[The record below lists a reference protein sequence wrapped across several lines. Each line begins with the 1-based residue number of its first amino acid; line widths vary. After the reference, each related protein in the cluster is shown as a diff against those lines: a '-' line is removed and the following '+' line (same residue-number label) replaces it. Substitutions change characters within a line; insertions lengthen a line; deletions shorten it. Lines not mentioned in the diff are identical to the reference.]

1 VVATT
6 PPLAQTTATN
16 EPPAQP
22 TFHDQYDEYGFLV
35 NPPREPL
42 EKNDEPDTGRWWF
55 PKTANYLDGSPL
67 YRPSHNLKS
76 QCIVVRP
83 FHWPATCW
91 TITTSGKENSAAAN
105 STATFHNLHETQP
118 GSEERNNLLRAY
130 ARAMADDSKSGMAQ
144 IRACYPVDADD
155 NVYFGGII
163 GDQKKFSAECR
174 DATQLANYSGKKER
188 EAEEAIIPSMTAKER
203 CTAEDDYFEQNGVA
217 RRMCDGTEKE

>member
-1 VVATT
+1 M
-6 PPLAQTTATN
+6 
-16 EPPAQP
+16 
-22 TFHDQYDEYGFLV
+22 
-35 NPPREPL
+35 
-42 EKNDEPDTGRWWF
+42 
-55 PKTANYLDGSPL
+55 
-67 YRPSHNLKS
+67 PSHNLKS

-83 FHWPATCW
+83 FHRPATCW

-118 GSEERNNLLRAY
+118 GSVERNNLLRAF
-130 ARAMADDSKSGMAQ
+130 AWAMADDSKSRMAQ

-203 CTAEDDYFEQNGVA
+203 CTAQDDYFEQNGVA